1 MKTFLGIILSV
12 LFSSLAQARIGE
24 NVEQCEKRYGPTVER
39 RPAIQAT
46 SDKEACVFSKDGVTI
61 VVEYRNGTAWH
72 VSYRLPVPMLDA
84 VLAAIAPDGGWSAP
98 VTIDQVDV
106 RIASTARDQ
115 VASVTYPAKNRR
127 DDPANLVVCT
137 RAYSKANR
145 DDYQAKLAGISS
157 VVKEREAAKPL
168 KGF

>member
-1 MKTFLGIILSV
+1 M
-12 LFSSLAQARIGE
+12 AQARIGE

-39 RPAIQAT
+39 RAAIQAS

-61 VVEYRNGTAWH
+61 VVEYRNAAAWH

-84 VLAAIAPDGGWSAP
+84 VLAAIAPDGGWSPPIA
-98 VTIDQVDV
+98 IDQVDV

-115 VASVTYPAKNRR
+115 VASVIYPPKNRR

-145 DDYQAKLAGISS
+145 DDYQAKLAGITS